1 MSTIL
6 TIYSNNAFKRL
17 LLPAICNADYAV
29 FLAESLFELPRS
41 IELKLENN
49 ENVWYFTDSDDYE
62 IQYIHS
68 DGFSHALPIFNAT
81 DISKNDYKIIINGQ
95 HLISIIVQENNN
107 CFAVYEHF
115 NIVSG
120 EKPVTIGRD
129 AGNTIS
135 YDFHGKHLLS
145 GEHAALFK
153 NGNDLIFQDFDSAN
167 GSFINNKRVKGANVL
182 CFGDCIDLF
191 GLRIVILGDEIAI
204 NVTEC
209 GANVNVGVLRPA
221 VVSLPEMKP
230 AKSRLITLFHR
241 SPRRMNRLET
251 DEIKIDDPPA
261 PKEEARR
268 MGILAALGSALSM
281 ALPMFLGCSFMI
293 LASRLS
299 GMNRGIFMYVGLV
312 TATTSAIIGCIRS
325 ISGMRRAAKEYEQ
338 YEILRNTRYGDYL
351 KEQETI
357 IRVKYERNTHIL
369 RERYLS
375 ASEVSRYNADNPLLW
390 NRNSTQDDFMS
401 YRLGIGEL
409 PFQVDIQIPDK
420 KFSMTDNNLLE
431 IPLNLKST
439 YSKLKNVP
447 VCLDLMA
454 HMLVGMIGGPRMDG
468 GVRVVRNILLQAVAN
483 NSYTDVKIALVYDK
497 NKDGLEKNWDFVRW
511 LPHVWN
517 ETKTYRYVASDKE
530 EASNVFYELSKI
542 IRQRSEEKDILSD
555 KGAVVKP
562 HYILIIAAPEFL
574 EGEMISQY
582 ILEPRED
589 YGISTIYM
597 TERYEQLP
605 NNCVFVVENDADYH
619 AVYDVNEDIE
629 DRIDIE
635 FDSVSIEEAEKLA
648 TSVAS
653 IVIEELETGGD
664 IPDSITFFEMY
675 GVKRLED
682 FDVLTRW
689 RKNRTYESMKAL
701 VGQRAGGA
709 DCYLDIHEKYHG
721 PHGLVAGT
729 TGSGKSET
737 LQTYILS
744 LAINF
749 SPDDVSFFIIDYK
762 GGGMANLFAELPHM
776 IGQISNLSGNQI
788 NRALLSI
795 QSEKDRREALFA
807 NYGVKDIRDYTKLYK
822 NNEAAIPLPHLI
834 IVIDEFAEMKK
845 EEPEFI
851 QEIVSVS
858 RVGRSLGIHLIMA
871 TQKPAGSV
879 SDDIWANS
887 RFKLCLRVQSKQ
899 DSADMLHKSD
909 AAYLTQSGRCY
920 LQVGNDELY
929 ELFQSGYSG
938 AIYYDDDI
946 DTCDDIAKMLTVDG
960 TSSLEGNHSRLLRQ
974 KQKKISWINSLLT
987 TIDSV
992 CSGDSEMIANYTREE
1007 QENAAKL
1014 IFTRLSEDLVD
1025 YPETEHNKENL
1036 ITLFEQIGECGF
1048 DAVKIVESEENFTNA
1063 KKKLP
1068 KRPERTQ
1075 LEAVVGYLK
1084 EIAEENGY
1092 NHDFSLFMPLLPENI
1107 SIAELEAY
1115 GYEPAEDSVFNGIEW
1130 PKHSGDWRIEAEV
1143 GLYDDPENQRQ
1154 DIFTVN
1160 FAKTGNILLLGAPN
1174 TGKTTFLQTLIFGM
1188 IRRYSPAEIN
1198 LYIMQ
1203 FSAHK
1208 FTAFENAPHVGGVI
1222 KDSDTNERIDKF
1234 FVMLGMMLAKRK
1246 QMLGDVGFEQY
1257 VEIHGKQALP
1267 AVFVIIDGFSSYTGK
1282 IGDKYHAFIGQ
1293 LAKEGINN
1301 GIYLIVS
1308 AGGIGSGEISNNIAQ
1323 IFRTPICLELN
1334 NSYDYGSYMK
1344 ATRLSI
1350 RPESGVRGRG
1360 VAYIGERVLEFQ
1372 TAISYEAENE
1382 QLLNEYIAK
1391 HSEIMAQ
1398 VWTGDKAAPIPE
1410 IPEEPV
1416 WTEFC
1421 DLNAVKEMYAVKHM
1435 LPIGYDSVTAAPVG
1449 LNLKNYY
1456 SILLTGGK
1464 KKGKSNALKVLLRSA
1479 QQKDALVIVIDFD
1492 RLTTGLATDPSVLY
1506 ISSEVQ
1512 WGETLSELLKQ
1523 EVIVRN
1529 VRKGELKNSG
1539 AEDSEIF
1546 DDMQQFK
1553 QIFIFIEDL
1562 ASFVNHVVNPHEEGV
1577 AVNLLANMEMIMERG
1592 ALHNIFWVSTLD
1604 RDNAAPVSV
1613 QNLYK
1618 LFIRDKKGLHFGG
1631 AVHQTAIAGMN
1642 FDNHDRKTVDTLR
1655 PAGRAMIPAD
1665 NEEKSLEIVLPMA
1678 KVKS

>member
-1 MSTIL
+1 VSTIL
-6 TIYSNNAFKRL
+6 TVYSNNAFKRF
-17 LLPAICNADYAV
+17 LLPAISNADYSL
-29 FLAESLFELPRS
+29 FLAESLFDLPQS
-41 IELKLENN
+41 IDLKLENN
-49 ENVWYFTDSDDYE
+49 EGVWYFSESEEYD
-62 IQYIHS
+62 IQYIVGDDYRYNSPLFNNS
-68 DGFSHALPIFNAT
+68 DN
-81 DISKNDYKIIINGQ
+81 SKNEYKLLISGQ
-95 HLISIIVQENNN
+95 HRIAIITQESNN
-107 CFAVYEHF
+107 CFATYDHF
-115 NIVSG
+115 SISSINTPI
-120 EKPVTIGRD
+120 TIGRD
-129 AGNTIS
+129 GKNVIA
-135 YDFHGKHLLS
+135 YDYHGKHLLS

-153 NGNDLIFQDFDSAN
+153 NGSDLIYQDFDSSN
-167 GSFINNKRVKGANVL
+167 GSYINNKRVKGANRLV
-182 CFGDCIDLF
+182 FGDCIDLF
-191 GLRIVILGDEIAI
+191 GLRIVCLGDEIAI

-209 GANVNVGVLRPA
+209 GAQINAGILQPA
-221 VVSLPEMKP
+221 EFVEPSIKHQ
-230 AKSRLITLFHR
+230 KTSLITLFHR

-251 DEIKIDDPPA
+251 DGVKIDDPPA

-268 MGILAALGSALSM
+268 IGIMAALGSALSM

-299 GMNRGIFMYVGLV
+299 GVNRGIFMYVGLV
-312 TATTSAIIGCIRS
+312 TASTSAIIGCIRS

-338 YEILRNTRYGDYL
+338 YETLRSVRYGNYL
-351 KEQETI
+351 KEQEAVI
-357 IRVKYERNTHIL
+357 QEKYERNTRIL

-375 ASEVSRYNADNPLLW
+375 ATEVSLYNAENPLLW
-390 NRNSTQDDFMS
+390 NRNSTQEDFMS

-420 KFSMTDNNLLE
+420 KFSMTDNNLFE
-431 IPLNLKST
+431 IPGNLKAT
-439 YSKLKNVP
+439 YAKLKNVP
-447 VCLDLMA
+447 VCLDLME
-454 HMLVGMIGGPRMDG
+454 HMLVGMIGGSRMAG
-468 GVRVVRNILLQAVAN
+468 GIKVVRDIIIQAAAN

-497 NKDGLEKNWDFVRW
+497 NKDGLEKSWDFVRW

-517 ETKTYRYVASDKE
+517 ETKTYRYVASGKE
-530 EASNVFYELSKI
+530 EASNVFYEISKI
-542 IRQRSEEKDILSD
+542 IRQRSEERQSSSD
-555 KGAVVKP
+555 RDTIVKP

-582 ILEPRED
+582 ILEPKTE

-605 NNCVFVVENDADYH
+605 NNCVYVVENDSDFH

-629 DRIDIE
+629 DKIDIE
-635 FDSVSIEEAEKLA
+635 FDNASIEDAERLA
-648 TSVAS
+648 TTVAS
-653 IVIEELETGGD
+653 IEVEELETGGD
-664 IPDSITFFEMY
+664 IPNSITFFEMY

-762 GGGMANLFAELPHM
+762 GGGMANLFEELPHM

-822 NNEAAIPLPHLI
+822 NNEATIPLPHLI

-899 DSADMLHKSD
+899 DSMDMLHKPD

-938 AIYYDDDI
+938 AIYYEDEL
-946 DTCDDIAKMLTVDG
+946 DTNADIAKMLTVDG
-960 TSSLEGNHSRLLRQ
+960 TSSLEGNHARLLKQ
-974 KQKKISWINSLLT
+974 KQKKVAWIAMLMSEIAEVCGHDNDKIASL
-987 TIDSV
+987 S
-992 CSGDSEMIANYTREE
+992 REE
-1007 QENAAKL
+1007 QENVATVLFAKL
-1014 IFTRLSEDLVD
+1014 AKDMVD
-1025 YPETEHNKENL
+1025 YPENEHNKENL

-1048 DAVKIVESEENFTNA
+1048 DAEKIVESEDGFTNA

-1068 KRPERTQ
+1068 QQPERTQ

-1084 EIAEENGY
+1084 EIAEQNNY

-1107 SIAELEAY
+1107 SLAGLSSY
-1115 GYEPAEDSVFNGIEW
+1115 GYAPTENTIFNGSEW
-1130 PKHSGDWRIEAEV
+1130 PKHSGAWRVEAEM

-1154 DIFTVN
+1154 DIFTIN

-1174 TGKTTFLQTLIFGM
+1174 TGKTTFLQTLVLGM
-1188 IRRYSPAEIN
+1188 IRRYSPAEVN

-1208 FTAFENAPHVGGVI
+1208 FTAFEKAPHVGGII

-1234 FVMLGMMLAKRK
+1234 FVMLELMLAERKRA
-1246 QMLGDVGFEQY
+1246 LGEVGFEQY
-1257 VEIHGKQALP
+1257 TDINGKNSIP
-1267 AVFVIIDGFSSYTGK
+1267 AIFVIIDGFGSYMGRV
-1282 IGDKYHAFIGQ
+1282 GDKYHALIGQ

-1308 AGGIGSGEISNNIAQ
+1308 AGGIGSGEISNNLAQ
-1323 IFRTPICLELN
+1323 VFRTPICLELN
-1334 NSYDYGSYMK
+1334 NSFDYGSYMR
-1344 ATRLSI
+1344 ATRLAL
-1350 RPESGVRGRG
+1350 RPESGIRGRG
-1360 VAYIGERVLEFQ
+1360 VGYVSERILEFQ
-1372 TAISYEAENE
+1372 TAIAYEAENE

-1398 VWTGDKAAPIPE
+1398 VWTGDKAPSIPE
-1410 IPEEPV
+1410 IPEEPIWSEYV
-1416 WTEFC
+1416 
-1421 DLNAVKEMYAVKHM
+1421 NIKSVKTLFADSHM
-1435 LPIGYDSVTAAPVG
+1435 LPIGYDSVTAAPFG
-1449 LNLKNYY
+1449 LDLKNYY

-1479 QQKDALVIVIDFD
+1479 QQKGASIIVIDFD
-1492 RLTTGLATDPSVLY
+1492 RQTSGLSTESGILY

-1512 WGETLSELLKQ
+1512 WGEALSELLKK
-1523 EVIVRN
+1523 EVVVRN
-1529 VRKGELKNSG
+1529 AKKGELRNSG

-1546 DDMQQFK
+1546 EAMQQFK
-1553 QIFIFIEDL
+1553 PIFIFIEDL
-1562 ASFVNHVVNPHEEGV
+1562 ASFVDHVVRPREEGV

-1592 ALHNIFWVSTLD
+1592 ALHNIYWVSTLD
-1604 RDNAAPVSV
+1604 RDSIASVSV

-1618 LFIRDKKGLHFGG
+1618 LFVREKKGLHFGG
-1631 AVHQTAIAGMN
+1631 AVHATAIAGMN
-1642 FDNHDRKTVDTLR
+1642 FDNHERKTVDALR
-1655 PAGRAMIPAD
+1655 PAGRAMLPAD
-1665 NEEKSLEIVLPMA
+1665 NEEKSLEVVLPLV
-1678 KVKS
+1678 KVK